1 MTAAAGDFVT
11 PGSSVIVPDGV
22 EAGDGIH
29 SDASS
34 TMAVVTGTL
43 VQSNGTMSVDPSRP
57 SVNSP
62 QIGDVIIA
70 EVNRLNPKTA
80 EVRLLHIEGKD
91 GGHRTVPAEELFAD
105 IFVTN
110 FVDRFLPSAG
120 DAMRKRDIVRAR
132 IVELDPMLK
141 ATTRDNPEL
150 GVLHALCPQCGEDL
164 EASSK
169 TPDFNVACPRCDY
182 TGYRVLS
189 NGFGHG
195 HVLGDDI
202 QSLNRPGARWSSEA
216 EPMLGHD
223 GARPYISPVAD
234 YRRGMSHEMPDSV
247 RRQKA
252 AQSRGGGGGGR
263 GGPRR
268 EMHPT
273 TCTLCGTK
281 TQVPFKPTPG
291 KPIRCRDC
299 MDKVKDGKASKDE
312 LAKERGVLNAARAGA
327 EGSMGLKLFIG
338 GVSYDATEDDLRE
351 AFSAHGELKEVH
363 IATDKETGRSKGFAF
378 ITFPNKKDGLA
389 AIKALHESKIHGR
402 KISVQESNP
411 GGRDRKRRPRRN

>member
-11 PGSSVIVPDGV
+11 PGSSVAIPDGV

-29 SDASS
+29 DDVSGAV
-34 TMAVVTGTL
+34 AVVTGTL
-43 VQSNGTMSVDPSRP
+43 VQSNGEMSVESIRP

-62 QIGDVIIA
+62 EIGDVIIA

-91 GGHRTVPAEELFAD
+91 GGHRDLPALKLFAD
-105 IFVTN
+105 IYVTN

-120 DAMRKRDIVRAR
+120 DAMRKRDIIRAR

-141 ATTRDNPEL
+141 ATTRDDPEL

-164 EASSK
+164 ETSSE

-195 HVLGDDI
+195 HVIGEDI
-202 QSLNRPGARWSSEA
+202 QSLNRPGARWSPEA
-216 EPMLGHD
+216 EPLLGHD
-223 GARPYISPVAD
+223 GARPYLSPVAD
-234 YRRGMSHEMPDSV
+234 HRRGMSHEMPASA
-247 RRQKA
+247 RRA
-252 AQSRGGGGGGR
+252 RASQSRGAGGGR
-263 GGPRR
+263 PRR

-299 MDKVKDGKASKDE
+299 MDRVKDGKASRDE
-312 LAKERGVLNAARAGA
+312 LAKEREVMNAARAGA
-327 EGSMGLKLFIG
+327 GEPMGAKLFVG
-338 GVSYDATEDDLRE
+338 GVSYDATEDELRGI
-351 AFSAHGELKEVH
+351 FSAHGELKEVH
-363 IATDKETGRSKGFAF
+363 IATDRETGRSRGFAF
-378 ITFPNKKDGLA
+378 VTFTSKKAGLA
-389 AIKALHESKIHGR
+389 AIRELNNTKLHGR
-402 KISVQESNP
+402 KMSVQESNP
-411 GGRDRKRRPRRN
+411 SGGRERKRRPRRN

>member
-1 MTAAAGDFVT
+1 MTAAAGDLVT